1 MDVITTHTNADF
13 DTLSSMV
20 AAKMLYPDAVL
31 SFPGS
36 LEKELK
42 SALDGMNLPF
52 SFVPPEDIDMD
63 SIKRLILVDIKTP
76 SRIGRFSLAAKKKGV
91 EVHVYDHH
99 PVTEGDIRGTIE
111 VIKPYG
117 STTTILTLIL
127 KEKDIRPAP
136 REATVLLSGIYED
149 TGNLTFTS
157 TTPEDFEA
165 AGFLRSC
172 GADLKTI
179 KRLLAKELSPA
190 EVSALDE
197 LIKSQASYTIGGSE
211 VIIAAISLEQG
222 ISDVSILAHRLVDI
236 EKMDCLVL
244 LAETENR
251 VHAVIRSSNPRIHA
265 GEVASELGGGGHPQ
279 AASATM
285 KNVTLIEAKEAA
297 IRALRKRA
305 VPQKT
310 ASHIMSAPAITI
322 MPGKTLADAA
332 ETMRRYNVN
341 ALPVAAKKAPS
352 GIITRQVVDKA
363 VFHGLGNERVESY
376 MTIDIESVEAET
388 SIDEVRDKVLLRGQR
403 LLPVIK
409 DGAITGVVTR
419 TDLLKLLHEEL
430 SQTPSMKTHKRILTS
445 LMREKLPP
453 WAFTFLKESG
463 EAAEKLGFRAYAVG
477 GFVRD
482 LLLRRTNL
490 DMDIVV
496 EGDGLKFANHLAKA
510 KGLKASPHERFRT
523 AVLSFPDGRKVD
535 VATARIEY
543 YERPGALPTIEE
555 SSLKLD
561 LYRRD
566 FTINTLAVALNPG
579 RFGELIDFFG
589 AERDIKEKTVRVL
602 HNLSFVEDPTRLI
615 RAMRFAERF
624 DFKISKHTLHL
635 LKNSVKLGILKQTSM
650 ARVMDEIK
658 NTVEEER
665 SVGTLKRL
673 FELGILSLIH
683 KKLKWNGAEEAL
695 FGRAKAALAWFNLL
709 YTQEKIEGWLTL
721 YLALTD
727 NLTNEELLSLTKS
740 LSLPGKKRLRVVQE
754 RAKGLKALNLIS
766 SGKVKSRSGLFELL
780 NPLPLEL
787 SLYLVAKAPK
797 EDARKAV
804 TLHITK
810 LRDVKNILTG
820 NDLLRLGVKQD
831 PSMGRILNMLRKR
844 RLDEKINSREDEE
857 AFVKWTIK
865 KK

>member
-42 SALDGMNLPF
+42 SALDGMSLPF
-52 SFVPPEDIDMD
+52 SFVPPEDIDIN

-99 PVTEGDIRGTIE
+99 PVTEGDIRGTVE

-117 STTTILTLIL
+117 STTTIMTLIL

-136 REATVLLSGIYED
+136 NEATVLLAGIYED

-197 LIKSQASYTIGGSE
+197 LIKSQASITVGGTE

-222 ISDVSILAHRLVDI
+222 IGDVSILAHRLVDI

-285 KNVTLIEAKEAA
+285 KNVTLIEAKEAV
-297 IRALRKRA
+297 IRALRKKA

-310 ASHIMSAPAITI
+310 ASDIMSAPAITI
-322 MPGKTLADAA
+322 MPGKTLSDAA

-341 ALPVAAKKAPS
+341 ALPVVVKKKAPS

-363 VFHGLGNERVESY
+363 VFHGLGNEAVESY
-376 MTIDIESVEAET
+376 MTIDIESVEAGT

-403 LLPVIK
+403 LLPVVK

-430 SQTPSMKTHKRILTS
+430 SQTPSTKTHKRILTS
-445 LMREKLPP
+445 LMREKLPA
-453 WAFTFLKESG
+453 WAFAFLKESG

-496 EGDGLKFANHLAKA
+496 EGDGLKFAASLAKA
-510 KGLKASPHERFRT
+510 KGLKVSPHERFRT

-543 YERPGALPTIEE
+543 YEKPGALPTVEE

-566 FTINTLAVALNPG
+566 FTINTLAIALNPG

-602 HNLSFVEDPTRLI
+602 HNLSFVEDPTRII
-615 RAMRFAERF
+615 RAVRFAERF

-635 LKNSVKLGILKQTSM
+635 VKNSIKLGILKQTSM

-665 SVGTLKRL
+665 AISTLKRL
-673 FELGILSLIH
+673 FELGILGLIH
-683 KKLKWNGAEEAL
+683 KKLKWNGTEETL
-695 FGRAKAALAWFNLL
+695 FERAKEAIAWFNLL

-727 NLTNEELLSLTKS
+727 NLTNEELLSLTKN
-740 LSLPGKKRLRVVQE
+740 LS
-754 RAKGLKALNLIS
+754 
-766 SGKVKSRSGLFELL
+766 
-780 NPLPLEL
+780 
-787 SLYLVAKAPK
+787 
-797 EDARKAV
+797 
-804 TLHITK
+804 
-810 LRDVKNILTG
+810 
-820 NDLLRLGVKQD
+820 
-831 PSMGRILNMLRKR
+831 
-844 RLDEKINSREDEE
+844 
-857 AFVKWTIK
+857 
-865 KK
+865 

>member
-1 MDVITTHTNADF
+1 
-13 DTLSSMV
+13 
-20 AAKMLYPDAVL
+20 
-31 SFPGS
+31 
-36 LEKELK
+36 
-42 SALDGMNLPF
+42 
-52 SFVPPEDIDMD
+52 
-63 SIKRLILVDIKTP
+63 
-76 SRIGRFSLAAKKKGV
+76 
-91 EVHVYDHH
+91 
-99 PVTEGDIRGTIE
+99 
-111 VIKPYG
+111 
-117 STTTILTLIL
+117 
-127 KEKDIRPAP
+127 
-136 REATVLLSGIYED
+136 
-149 TGNLTFTS
+149 
-157 TTPEDFEA
+157 
-165 AGFLRSC
+165 
-172 GADLKTI
+172 
-179 KRLLAKELSPA
+179 
-190 EVSALDE
+190 
-197 LIKSQASYTIGGSE
+197 
-211 VIIAAISLEQG
+211 
-222 ISDVSILAHRLVDI
+222 
-236 EKMDCLVL
+236 
-244 LAETENR
+244 
-251 VHAVIRSSNPRIHA
+251 
-265 GEVASELGGGGHPQ
+265 
-279 AASATM
+279 M

-297 IRALRKRA
+297 KRALKKRP
-305 VPQKT
+305 VPQHPPPHK
-310 ASHIMSAPAITI
+310 MPPPAITI

-363 VFHGLGNERVESY
+363 VFHGLGNERVENY

-388 SIDEVRDKVLLRGQR
+388 SIDEGRDKGLLRGQR

-430 SQTPSMKTHKRILTS
+430 SQMPSMKTHKRILPS
-445 LMREKLPP
+445 LMREKLPS

-615 RAMRFAERF
+615 RAVRFAERV
-624 DFKISKHTLHL
+624 DFKISKHTMHL
-635 LKNSVKLGILKQTSM
+635 LKNSVKLGILRQTSM

-658 NTVEEER
+658 NTLEEER
-665 SVGTLKRL
+665 AIGAWKRL
-673 FELGILSLIH
+673 FELGILPLIH
-683 KKLKWNGAEEAL
+683 KKLRWNGAEEAL
-695 FGRAKAALAWFNLL
+695 FERAKEAIAWWNLL
-709 YTQEKIEGWLTL
+709 YAREKVEGWMTL

-727 NLTNEELLSLTKS
+727 TLANEELLTLTKS
-740 LSLPGKKRLRVVQE
+740 LFLPGRKRLIVVQE
-754 RAKGLKALNLIS
+754 RSKGLRVLNLIS
-766 SGKVKSRSGLFELL
+766 SGKV
-780 NPLPLEL
+780 
-787 SLYLVAKAPK
+787 
-797 EDARKAV
+797 
-804 TLHITK
+804 
-810 LRDVKNILTG
+810 
-820 NDLLRLGVKQD
+820 
-831 PSMGRILNMLRKR
+831 
-844 RLDEKINSREDEE
+844 
-857 AFVKWTIK
+857 
-865 KK
+865 

>member
-1 MDVITTHTNADF
+1 MDLITTHTNADF

-42 SALDGMNLPF
+42 SALEGMNLGF
-52 SFVPPEDIDMD
+52 SFVPAEDIDID
-63 SIKRLILVDIKTP
+63 SIKRLILVDIKSP

-99 PVTEGDIRGTIE
+99 PITEGDIRGEVE

-117 STTTILTLIL
+117 STTTIMTLIL
-127 KEKDIRPAP
+127 KEKGIRPSP
-136 REATVLLSGIYED
+136 SEATVILAGIYED
-149 TGNLTFTS
+149 TGNLTFMS
-157 TTPEDFEA
+157 TVPEDFEA

-172 GADLKTI
+172 DADLKTI
-179 KRLLAKELSPA
+179 KRLLTRELSPE

-197 LIKSQASYTIGGSE
+197 LIKSQASYTINGSE

-222 ISDVSILAHRLVDI
+222 IGDVSALAHRLVDI
-236 EKMDCLVL
+236 EKMNCLVL

-251 VHAVIRSSNPRIHA
+251 VHVVIRSGNPRIHA
-265 GEVASELGGGGHPQ
+265 GEVAFELGGGGHPQ

-297 IRALRKRA
+297 IRALRKKT

-310 ASHIMSAPAITI
+310 AFDIMSAPAII
-322 MPGKTLADAA
+322 ISPGKTLVEAA

-341 ALPVAAKKAPS
+341 ALPVVIKKTPE

-363 VFHGLGNERVESY
+363 VFHGLGAERVESY
-376 MTIDIESVEAET
+376 MTIDIESVETGT
-388 SIDEVRDKVLLRGQR
+388 SVDEVRDKVLLRGQR
-403 LLPVIK
+403 LLPVVK
-409 DGAITGVVTR
+409 DGEITGVVTR

-430 SQTPSMKTHKRILTS
+430 SKTPSTKMHKRVLTS
-445 LMREKLPP
+445 LMKEKLPT

-463 EAAEKLGFRAYAVG
+463 ETAEKLGFRAYAVG

-482 LLLRRTNL
+482 LLLRRNNL

-496 EGDGLKFANHLAKA
+496 EGDGLKFAARLAKI
-510 KGLKASPHERFRT
+510 KGLKISPHERFRT

-543 YERPGALPTIEE
+543 YERPGALPTVEE

-602 HNLSFVEDPTRLI
+602 HNMSFVEDPTRLI
-615 RAMRFAERF
+615 RAVRFAERF

-635 LKNSVKLGILKQTSM
+635 VKNSVKLGILKQTSM

-658 NTVEEER
+658 NTLEEER
-665 SVGTLKRL
+665 AISTLKRL
-673 FELGILSLIH
+673 FELGILPLIH
-683 KKLKWNGAEEAL
+683 KKLKWNGAEETL
-695 FGRAKAALAWFNLL
+695 FERAKEAIAWFDLL
-709 YTQEKIEGWLTL
+709 YTQEKIEGWMTL

-727 NLTNEELLSLTKS
+727 NLSNEELLNLTRS
-740 LSLPGKKRLRVVQE
+740 LSLPGRKRLLVVQE
-754 RAKGLKALNLIS
+754 RARGLKALNLIS
-766 SGKVKSRSGLFELL
+766 AGKVKSNSGLFELL

-787 SLYLVAKAPK
+787 LLYLVAKASK

-810 LRDVKNILTG
+810 LRNVKNILTG
-820 NDLLRLGVKQD
+820 NDLKKLGVKQG
-831 PSMGRILNMLRKR
+831 PSMGRILNMLHKRK
-844 RLDEKINSREDEE
+844 LDGKINSREDEE